1 MSTPSVVLIIED
13 EPDLADQYAAWLDD
27 DYEVRSTID
36 AETALEEFDESV
48 DVVLLDRQLPDASG
62 AGLLGRLRARDG
74 DFAAA
79 MITGIE
85 PDERVLRLDVD
96 EYVTKPIERDE
107 LRALVERLADR
118 HAVKT
123 AVDGYLSLLAE
134 RRPTEADPSDAEPE
148 SDSRSKSRS
157 GELLARRRQIESLL
171 VRLEAPGGE
180 SSIALS
186 GDEGRV
192 DGTGESGA
200 GEPPIYRSRPIEF
213 YGLWLLAALTYGVGD
228 VVSTLYAVLGI
239 AGVDETNPVV
249 RALLDSFGIPGFLLL
264 KFLVF
269 LVLISVSVQ
278 GARTDDRFS
287 YYWPPVVMALLGV
300 ALTAWNLATIAG
312 VG

>member
-1 MSTPSVVLIIED
+1 MPRPSVVLIVED

-36 AETALEEFDESV
+36 AETAREEFDASV

-85 PDERVLRLDVD
+85 PDFRVLQLDVD
-96 EYVTKPIERDE
+96 EYVTKPVERDE
-107 LRALVERLADR
+107 LRALVERLTDR
-118 HAVKT
+118 RAVEE
-123 AVDGYLSLLAE
+123 AVDGYLSLLAKK
-134 RRPTEADPSDAEPE
+134 RASEADSSHGEPA
-148 SDSRSKSRS
+148 SDSRSDSSS

-171 VRLEAPGGE
+171 VRLGTPADE
-180 SSIALS
+180 SSAMFPD
-186 GDEGRV
+186 DEGRV
-192 DGTGESGA
+192 DGTGETGA
-200 GEPPIYRSRPIEF
+200 GEPPLYRSRPTEF

-228 VVSTLYAVLGI
+228 VVSTLYAVLGVTGI
-239 AGVDETNPVV
+239 DEANPVV
-249 RALLDSFGIPGFLLL
+249 GSLLTTFGIPGFLLL

-278 GARTDDRFS
+278 GARTVDRFS

-300 ALTAWNLATIAG
+300 GLTAWNLTTIAG
-312 VG
+312 AG